1 MQVTCK
7 IHYRWASLVGFLGA
21 YQLGYTK
28 INNHMCSMN
37 YETWSTITCQM
48 SKQAKHYWNQIK
60 LRMTETKKCDLE
72 LLQEAW
78 LKNCYCM
85 QLSVQKCCWSN
96 LQNKYRH
103 REST

>member
-1 MQVTCK
+1 MQVPCK

-48 SKQAKHYWNQIK
+48 SKQAWHYWNQIK
-60 LRMTETKKCDLE
+60 LRMTETKKCD
-72 LLQEAW
+72 
-78 LKNCYCM
+78 CM
-85 QLSVQKCCWSN
+85 QLSVQKCCVVGQICKIN
-96 LQNKYRH
+96 RGTERVLDFHPQFH
-103 REST
+103 